1 MDSGSDREVT
11 LVIQGVH
18 VGVLLTVGHY
28 STADTASLSMYM
40 LFGRGAALYCLL
52 PHVAG
57 LPQSECAGKAAAYR
71 SSAPASDTSDT
82 KWGGEW

>member
-28 STADTASLSMYM
+28 STADTASLSIMYM
-40 LFGRGAALYCLL
+40 LFRRGAAL
-52 PHVAG
+52 
-57 LPQSECAGKAAAYR
+57 
-71 SSAPASDTSDT
+71 
-82 KWGGEW
+82 